1 MDKLDATIANL
12 RVALAEVALKESQLQ
27 ATRQQF
33 RAQLSRMPSLV
44 LYGKTTLDSA
54 LAMME
59 DVEQRLAQI
68 EASLRYLSVIKQRA
82 QEELEALE
90 LTRSIEQAKAELAS
104 LRADAQA
111 SSDEGRLAEI
121 RHLQR
126 LINEASER
134 AAKSLAEPH

>member
-1 MDKLDATIANL
+1 MDKLDATIATL
-12 RVALAEVALKESQLQ
+12 RAALAEVALKESQLQ

-59 DVEQRLAQI
+59 DVEQRLAQV

-121 RHLQR
+121 RHSQR